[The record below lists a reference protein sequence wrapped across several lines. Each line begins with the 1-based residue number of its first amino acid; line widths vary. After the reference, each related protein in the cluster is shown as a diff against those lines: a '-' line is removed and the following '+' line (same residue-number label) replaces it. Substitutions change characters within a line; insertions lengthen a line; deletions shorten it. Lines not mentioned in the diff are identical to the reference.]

1 MSRWNTWEYDELVS
15 ILSDYH
21 KDVFGYRMRMAGRP
35 REEIIDEL
43 DAIDQYMESMKSTLK
58 GRNKLREDGWLIQE
72 PNC

>member
-1 MSRWNTWEYDELVS
+1 MLTSSSY
-15 ILSDYH
+15 YH
-21 KDVFGYRMRMAGRP
+21 KDVFGHRMRMAGRP

-43 DAIDQYMESMKSTLK
+43 DAIDQYMESMKSTLE